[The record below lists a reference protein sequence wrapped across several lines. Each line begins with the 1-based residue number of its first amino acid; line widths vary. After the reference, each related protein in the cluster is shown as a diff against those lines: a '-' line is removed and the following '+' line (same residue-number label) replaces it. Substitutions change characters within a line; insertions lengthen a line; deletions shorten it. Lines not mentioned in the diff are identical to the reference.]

1 MKLEIYLD
9 DGRVFYYDLPSVNVR
24 KHARTIVRLGYRHS
38 PEGEEYWEWYPAHRI
53 VKVKCNTVSG
63 TKYYDKYEPSGTNT
77 TDAKDTKYPNITG
90 GT

>member
-24 KHARTIVRLGYRHS
+24 KHARTIVRLGYS
-38 PEGEEYWEWYPAHRI
+38 I